1 MARNS
6 GVKHRK
12 RPKAAE
18 KARTQ
23 HDLKPEDMSTSTPF
37 RILTVCTGN
46 ICRSPLAERLLQA
59 GFDAMAQGEFA
70 VASAGTGALV
80 GSGIEPHVAGFVH
93 VFGADSTNFASRQ
106 LNVNILAGQDLVLAL
121 TRAHRS
127 KVVELA
133 PSLLRRTFTLR
144 ELARLLPL
152 VEGQHGVGASER
164 WAAATAM
171 ALRLRTANPVG
182 PEEDDVVDPYRRSD
196 EVYQEMLRQL
206 TPAVDILLS
215 WEQQYR

>member
-23 HDLKPEDMSTSTPF
+23 HDSKPEDMSTSTPF

-80 GSGIEPHVAGFVH
+80 GSGTEPHVAGFVH

-152 VEGQHGVGASER
+152 VEGQR
-164 WAAATAM
+164 AM

>member
-1 MARNS
+1 VARNA
-6 GVKHRK
+6 GFKHQK
-12 RPKAAE
+12 RPE
-18 KARTQ
+18 TPETARNQ
-23 HDLKPEDMSTSTPF
+23 HDLKPEDMSTSAPF

-46 ICRSPLAERLLQA
+46 ICRSPLAERMLQA
-59 GFDAMAQGEFA
+59 RFDAMAPGEFA

-80 GSGIEPHVAGFVH
+80 GSGFEPHVAGFVH

-121 TRAHRS
+121 SRDHRS
-127 KVVELA
+127 RIVELA

-152 VEGQHGVGASER
+152 VEGQRGVGASER
-164 WAAATAM
+164 WTAALAV
-171 ALRLRTANPVG
+171 ALRMPNPAG
-182 PEEDDVVDPYRRSD
+182 PEEDDVLDPYRRSD
-196 EVYQEMLRQL
+196 ELYQEMLRQL